1 MGAILWAQLL
11 GSGTRR
17 RISVKGTFAT
27 TDRCLPC
34 LSQALFSFPYLCL
47 FTPLFDLWLDH
58 DRLDT
63 PFTTNLRQSL
73 HLLSFLIPSLPT
85 KFRPS
90 ICLDLTV
97 GHSPQFLF
105 LTLLGTM
112 RKQVGLWRRVT
123 SH

>member
-27 TDRCLPC
+27 TDRRLPRL
-34 LSQALFSFPYLCL
+34 LSFFSPYLCL

-63 PFTTNLRQSL
+63 HFTNLRQSL

-85 KFRPS
+85 RFRPS

-105 LTLLGTM
+105 LTLLSTM